1 MQLVHSS
8 HASNPY
14 STRVLLT
21 HTTCTTVDAACALFA
36 RLEPLLHPCAPGR
49 HELPRRCY
57 SLGSLRT
64 PRSFTRPGFPG
75 RHELRRRCYSL
86 CSLRTPWAF
95 TRPKFPGRHE
105 LPRRCYSL
113 CRLRTSLPL
122 LNQGSL
128 AGLNCS
134 TDATGL
140 RQLVHRVED
149 VVAGD
154 LCELYH
160 DSCYHLVVPLLL
172 LVHQLILWLVQG
184 QFRPYFGGVGE
195 VVAFHTVALYHIL
208 PLIFLADGDGTFL
221 TAAGD
226 VHANDS

>member
-1 MQLVHSS
+1 M
-8 HASNPY
+8 
-14 STRVLLT
+14 
-21 HTTCTTVDAACALFA
+21 
-36 RLEPLLHPCAPGR
+36 
-49 HELPRRCY
+49 
-57 SLGSLRT
+57 
-64 PRSFTRPGFPG
+64 
-75 RHELRRRCYSL
+75 
-86 CSLRTPWAF
+86 
-95 TRPKFPGRHE
+95 
-105 LPRRCYSL
+105 
-113 CRLRTSLPL
+113 
-122 LNQGSL
+122 
-128 AGLNCS
+128 NCS

-172 LVHQLILWLVQG
+172 LVHELILWLVQA
-184 QFRPYFGGVGE
+184 QFQPYFGGVGE

-221 TAAGD
+221 TVAGD